1 MVSLH
6 TSPLDPPGS
15 GDAGGMNVYV
25 LELSRRLAAG
35 GVAVDV
41 FTRAT
46 SSQVPPVVEVVPGVT
61 VRSLV
66 AGPYEGLAKSDLPGQ
81 LCPFVREVLRTE
93 AALPPAHYDVVH
105 SHYWLSGQVG
115 TVLADRWGV
124 PLVHA
129 MHTMAKVK
137 NALLADDDEPEPYAR
152 VVGEEQVVAAA
163 DLLVANTDQE
173 ARDLVRLY
181 DADPAA
187 VRVIQPGVDLDV
199 FVPGRAAARA
209 ALGLAPDDLVVTF
222 AGRVQPL
229 KGPGVLL
236 RAVAA
241 LLAHRPDLRE
251 RLVVPVVGGMS
262 GSGADH
268 LDALGSLAGD
278 LGLRDVVRFVPPV
291 PQPELAR
298 WYAASTLVCLP
309 SYNESFGLVA
319 LEAQA
324 CGTPVLA
331 ARVGGLEVAVDDGRT
346 GVLVDGHDPREWAHR
361 LGQLL
366 ERPDRLADLGRRAV
380 RQAAAFGW
388 ERTAEQTRALYAELD
403 RGGAGG
409 RLASVS

>member
-1 MVSLH
+1 MLSLH

-25 LELSRRLAAG
+25 LELSRRLAAS

-46 SSQVPPVVEVVPGVT
+46 SSLQPPVVEVTPGVS
-61 VRSLV
+61 VRSVV
-66 AGPYEGLAKSDLPGQ
+66 AGPFEGLTKSDLPGQ
-81 LCPFVREVLRTE
+81 LCPFVREVLRVE
-93 AALPPAHYDVVH
+93 AAYPPGRYDVVH

-115 TVLADRWGV
+115 SVLADRWGI

-137 NALLADDDEPEPYAR
+137 NSMLADDDEPEPYTR

-173 ARDLVRLY
+173 ASDLVELY

-187 VRVIQPGVDLDV
+187 VRVIHPGVDLEV
-199 FVPGRAAARA
+199 FVPGRAAARR
-209 ALGLAPDDLVVTF
+209 ALGLGADDLVVTF
-222 AGRVQPL
+222 AGRIQAL

-236 RAVAA
+236 RAVSA
-241 LLAHRPDLRE
+241 LLAERPALRG
-251 RLVVPVVGGMS
+251 RLVLPLVGGIS
-262 GSGADH
+262 GSGKSP
-268 LDALGSLAGD
+268 DALSSLAEG
-278 LGLRDVVRFVPPV
+278 LGIADVVRFVPPV
-291 PQPELAR
+291 SQPELAL
-298 WYAASTLVCLP
+298 WYAASTLVCVP

-346 GVLVDGHDPREWAHR
+346 GLLVDGHEPAHWARR
-361 LGQLL
+361 LGDLL
-366 ERPDRLADLGRRAV
+366 ERPEQLTVLGRRAV
-380 RQAAAFGW
+380 RHAASFSW
-388 ERTAEQTRALYAELD
+388 ERTAELTGSVYDEAHVR
-403 RGGAGG
+403 RGGG
-409 RLASVS
+409 RLVSVS

>member
-66 AGPYEGLAKSDLPGQ
+66 AGPYEGLTKSDLPGQ
-81 LCPFVREVLRTE
+81 LCPFLREVLRTE

-137 NALLADDDEPEPYAR
+137 NASLAADDEPEPYAR

-187 VRVIQPGVDLDV
+187 VRVVQPGVDLDV
-199 FVPGRAAARA
+199 FVPGRTAARA
-209 ALGLAPDDLVVTF
+209 ALGLGPDDLVVTF

-268 LDALGSLAGD
+268 LDALGNLASR

-361 LGQLL
+361 LGELL

-380 RQAAAFGW
+380 RQAASFGW
-388 ERTAEQTRALYAELD
+388 ERTAEQTRALYAEL
-403 RGGAGG
+403 RTGGAGE

>member
-1 MVSLH
+1 MLSLH

-35 GVAVDV
+35 GIEVDV

-46 SSQVPPVVEVVPGVT
+46 SSQVPPAVEVVPGVT

-66 AGPYEGLAKSDLPGQ
+66 AGPFEGLAKSDLPGQ
-81 LCPFVREVLRTE
+81 LCPFVREALRTE
-93 AALPPAHYDVVH
+93 AALPPGHYDLVH

-115 TVLADRWGV
+115 SVLADRWGI

-129 MHTMAKVK
+129 MHTMAKIK
-137 NALLADDDEPEPYAR
+137 NALLADDDDPEPYAR

-163 DLLVANTDQE
+163 DVLVANTDQE
-173 ARDLVRLY
+173 AHDLVRLY

-199 FVPGRAAARA
+199 FVPGRAAARDV
-209 ALGLAPDDLVVTF
+209 LGLAPDDVVVTF

-241 LLAHRPDLRE
+241 LLAHRPWLR
-251 RLVVPVVGGMS
+251 RQLVVPVVGGMS

-268 LDALGSLAGD
+268 LQSLDRLAGD
-278 LGLRDVVRFVPPV
+278 LGLADVVRFVPPV

-298 WYAASTLVCLP
+298 WYAASTVVCLP

-324 CGTPVLA
+324 CGTPVVA

-361 LGQLL
+361 LGRLL
-366 ERPDRLADLGRRAV
+366 DSPELLADLGRRAV
-380 RQAAAFGW
+380 RHAAAFGW
-388 ERTAEQTRALYAELD
+388 DRTAEQTRAVYAELL
-403 RGGAGG
+403 AGG
-409 RLASVS
+409 PGKRLASVS